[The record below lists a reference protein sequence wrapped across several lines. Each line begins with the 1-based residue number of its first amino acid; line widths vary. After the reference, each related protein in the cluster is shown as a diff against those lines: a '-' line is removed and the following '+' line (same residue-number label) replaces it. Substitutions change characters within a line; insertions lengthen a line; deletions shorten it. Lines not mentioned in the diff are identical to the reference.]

1 MNSDAPIRHSLE
13 ASKQSAGGGSWF
25 ATFSV
30 LDVSSAISSSQL
42 ERLVASIAKLW
53 RLTMRLLLGLR

>member
-1 MNSDAPIRHSLE
+1 MNSETPIRQSSG
-13 ASKQSAGGGSWF
+13 ARKQSSRGGPWF

-42 ERLVASIAKLW
+42 QRLVASIAKRWW
-53 RLTMRLLLGLR
+53 RTMGLILGSR

>member
-1 MNSDAPIRHSLE
+1 MNSEAPISQSPG
-13 ASKQSAGGGSWF
+13 AKKQSAVAGSWF

-42 ERLVASIAKLW
+42 QRLVASIAKLW
-53 RLTMRLLLGLR
+53 RRTMDSLLGAR

>member
-1 MNSDAPIRHSLE
+1 MNSEAPMR
-13 ASKQSAGGGSWF
+13 QSPGARRQSSGRGSWF

-42 ERLVASIAKLW
+42 QRLVASIAKRW
-53 RLTMRLLLGLR
+53 RRLAGLVLGPR

>member
-1 MNSDAPIRHSLE
+1 MSPEAPIRHSLG
-13 ASKQSAGGGSWF
+13 ARKQSAGGGSWF

-42 ERLVASIAKLW
+42 QRLVPSIAKLW
-53 RLTMRLLLGLR
+53 RLTMGLLLGPR